1 MRTPDPFMAPLSSP
15 DSRALPAP
23 LKRAATFA
31 EIYIPPHSSGLH
43 GFAQTV
49 KRLMR
54 RFCCGV

>member
-1 MRTPDPFMAPLSSP
+1 MRTPDPFMAPQLSP
-15 DSRALPAP
+15 DSRARPAP
-23 LKRAATFA
+23 LKRAATFT
-31 EIYIPPHSSGLH
+31 EISIPPHSSGLH